1 MSKKFDVVALG
12 ELLIDFTENGTSKQ
26 GNPILEANPGG
37 APGNVLSMLS
47 RLGKKTAFIGK
58 VGNDCFGS
66 QLHNALTEVGINT
79 DGLIV
84 DDHVNTTLAFVHTLA
99 DGDREFAF
107 YRKPG
112 ADMMLSSEEINDEM
126 IKEAKVFHF
135 GSLSMTDQPCK
146 DATKYAL
153 SVARKENLII
163 TYDPNLRESLWK
175 NLDEAKE
182 MIAYGM
188 SMCDVVKISDNE
200 VLWFTGKD
208 NYDDAVA
215 AILKKYSNIKLLL
228 LTLGQDGSRAYLG
241 DKRVDAAGFV
251 SENTIETTGA
261 GDTFCGTV
269 INYILDHGLD
279 LTQVQ
284 LKEMLT
290 YANAA
295 ASIITTRKGAI
306 RVMPTRNE
314 IDALI
319 H

>member
-12 ELLIDFTENGTSKQ
+12 ELLIDFTENGTSEQ

-66 QLHNALTEVGINT
+66 QLHDALTEVGINT

-182 MIAYGM
+182 MIAYG
-188 SMCDVVKISDNE
+188 
-200 VLWFTGKD
+200 
-208 NYDDAVA
+208 
-215 AILKKYSNIKLLL
+215 NIK
-228 LTLGQDGSRAYLG
+228 
-241 DKRVDAAGFV
+241 F
-251 SENTIETTGA
+251 
-261 GDTFCGTV
+261 
-269 INYILDHGLD
+269 
-279 LTQVQ
+279 
-284 LKEMLT
+284 
-290 YANAA
+290 
-295 ASIITTRKGAI
+295 I
-306 RVMPTRNE
+306 RHKD
-314 IDALI
+314 I
-319 H
+319 

>member
-1 MSKKFDVVALG
+1 MMPNYDVIALG
-12 ELLIDFTENGTSKQ
+12 ELLIDFTENGHSEQ

-37 APGNVLSMLS
+37 APANVLSMLC
-47 RLGKKTAFIGK
+47 RMGKKTMFIGK
-58 VGNDCFGS
+58 VGKDSFGT
-66 QLHNALTEVGINT
+66 QLEEALLEVGIKT
-79 DGLIV
+79 DGLV
-84 DDHVNTTLAFVHTLA
+84 KTEDVHTTLAFVHTLP

-107 YRKPG
+107 YRNPG
-112 ADMMLSSEEINDEM
+112 ADMMLSSKDIVPDWFKN
-126 IKEAKVFHF
+126 AKAFHF
-135 GSLSMTDQPCK
+135 GSLSMTAEPCRE
-146 DATKYAL
+146 ATKYAL
-153 SVARKENLII
+153 KLAKEAGLTI